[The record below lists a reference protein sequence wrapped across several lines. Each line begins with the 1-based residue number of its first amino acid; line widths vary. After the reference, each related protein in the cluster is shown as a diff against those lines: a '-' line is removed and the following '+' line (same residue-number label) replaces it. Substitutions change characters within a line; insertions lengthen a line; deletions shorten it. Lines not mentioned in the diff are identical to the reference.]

1 MQRSRR
7 LVHAFLAL
15 LRNRI
20 QRESKQPNTQ
30 TNMHLHTYT
39 CTYSHTQTH
48 MHTHTHTRTH
58 ICLCTHIHT
67 NMHTHA
73 YVHTHT
79 HTHIHARP
87 VCGGGA
93 QPRRAVVPSGQEP
106 QKRARQNGGAAE
118 KGGLGHGVCTWVWLG
133 GWVGCMTRVGQNHAF
148 IRMNGDFWL

>member
-1 MQRSRR
+1 VP
-7 LVHAFLAL
+7 LKL
-15 LRNRI
+15 LPFTL
-20 QRESKQPNTQ
+20 SCVSP
-30 TNMHLHTYT
+30 Y
-39 CTYSHTQTH
+39 TH
-48 MHTHTHTRTH
+48 MHTHKQTCTYTHTHARTHTHKLICIHTRTH
-58 ICLCTHIHT
+58 VHTYVYVHIYTQTCTH
-67 NMHTHA
+67 MLM
-73 YVHTHT
+73 YTHT